1 MSSTP
6 ERNAH
11 KRAIRAAF
19 DRAAPSYDS
28 AAGIQ
33 REICDALAELVPPAP
48 EVARI
53 LDAGCGTGY
62 ALPGLQA
69 RFPRAH
75 VVGFDF
81 APAMLARLD
90 GGAASRVCG
99 DLEELPFADAAF
111 DRIWSSLALQW
122 CDPNLALGE
131 FARILRVGGRAYI
144 ATLAPGTLAELRD
157 AFAAIDDTPR
167 VLAFHEP
174 DFWTHTAER
183 HGFTIAHSRRFVTA
197 VRDPELRGILRHI
210 KSIGAHRTT
219 ATPRPPL
226 NRSQWRTLEARYA
239 LWRDAAGLLPASYD
253 VLLLALEKRPA
264 TA

>member
-1 MSSTP
+1 MFSTA

-19 DRAAPSYDS
+19 DRAAVSYDS

-33 REICDALAELVPPAP
+33 REICDALANLVTPAHT
-48 EVARI
+48 ARHI

-62 ALPGLQA
+62 ALSGLQS
-69 RFPRAH
+69 RFPLAD
-75 VVGFDF
+75 VVAFDF
-81 APAMLARLD
+81 APAMLARLPVST
-90 GGAASRVCG
+90 ASRVCG
-99 DLEELPFADAAF
+99 DLEQLPFPDATF

-122 CDPNLALGE
+122 CDPDLALGE

-167 VLAFHEP
+167 VLEFHKP
-174 DFWTHTAER
+174 DFWISTAER
-183 HGFTIAHSRRFVTA
+183 HGFIIAHSHRFVTA

-226 NRSQWRTLEARYA
+226 TRAQWRTLEARYA
-239 LWRDAAGLLPASYD
+239 SWRDEEGLLPASYD

-264 TA
+264 AA